1 MVCIMHFV
9 FQFIILEL
17 NTTLFKVGGGRVGRG
32 WSYRLREIKMLSYN
46 TKASLPEYFLWARDA
61 FIIIHSL

>member
-17 NTTLFKVGGGRVGRG
+17 NTTLFKVGGAQSGKG
-32 WSYRLREIKMLSYN
+32 LELQ
-46 TKASLPEYFLWARDA
+46 TKRNQDA
-61 FIIIHSL
+61 VLQY

>member
-17 NTTLFKVGGGRVGRG
+17 NTTLFKVGGQCGKGVE
-32 WSYRLREIKMLSYN
+32 LQ
-46 TKASLPEYFLWARDA
+46 TKRNQEAVLQY
-61 FIIIHSL
+61 

>member
-17 NTTLFKVGGGRVGRG
+17 NTTLFKVGGAVWEGGGV
-32 WSYRLREIKMLSYN
+32 
-46 TKASLPEYFLWARDA
+46 TD
-61 FIIIHSL
+61 

>member
-17 NTTLFKVGGGRVGRG
+17 NTTLFKVEGGAVWEGGGV
-32 WSYRLREIKMLSYN
+32 
-46 TKASLPEYFLWARDA
+46 TD
-61 FIIIHSL
+61 